1 MRAYSQH
8 DEESLRDQ
16 GLLRGWIASGFL
28 TADQNSALQAELN
41 VPLRRTHGVLR
52 AVLFLF
58 TALIVAAAVG
68 LLGDLF
74 DAHSFATS
82 LVLFASSALI
92 SLVLAWLLATRTRL
106 YRCGVEEALA
116 AAGVVLLMLALGW
129 EGWKFQ
135 HVLSTATG
143 ALASFGVYRV
153 FRFRYAVVASVFFA
167 GMIPFALPFAA
178 QTQPVIV
185 RTSSLLI
192 FAITFFI
199 GGAIHRRH
207 RGEIL
212 EDDCTAIKV
221 TAFGGMY
228 FVLNLVISSRWFGF
242 AAVSSGWFYWFSYAL
257 TLCRQRQGQGR
268 EPGFMSEK
276 ASQLRI
282 GIFVVVGLAI
292 LLAALF
298 LFGIRTAFEP
308 TYTLET
314 YVPDNVDGLSVGSVV
329 KLRGVAVGKVTEIG
343 FSWNM
348 YEVIEPAVVVVRF
361 EIRQHISPEMFRK
374 DFDEALKTV
383 VGRGVRAVIQPQ
395 GITGTSIVALQT
407 LDPKA
412 YPPLTFP
419 WKPKHP
425 WTSPW
430 PPASSARSWPAS
442 TRLSRTSRSSTS
454 PGSSRAALQE
464 YSRPQQTRSTDSAIS
479 T

>member
-82 LVLFASSALI
+82 LVLFASSAAI

-116 AAGVVLLMLALGW
+116 AAGVVLLMLAVGW

-192 FAITFFI
+192 FAISFFF

-212 EDDCTAIKV
+212 EDDCTAIKA

-228 FVLNLVISSRWFGF
+228 FVLNLVISSRWGGF

-257 TLCRQRQGQGR
+257 MWIVPAVALWLSVRQKDRAMMNASAIAALITLLTNKSYLQWERQTWD
-268 EPGFMSEK
+268 P
-276 ASQLRI
+276 
-282 GIFVVVGLAI
+282 I
-292 LLAALF
+292 LLGVF
-298 LFGIRTAFEP
+298 LIAI
-308 TYTLET
+308 
-314 YVPDNVDGLSVGSVV
+314 
-329 KLRGVAVGKVTEIG
+329 A
-343 FSWNM
+343 M
-348 YEVIEPAVVVVRF
+348 
-361 EIRQHISPEMFRK
+361 
-374 DFDEALKTV
+374 
-383 VGRGVRAVIQPQ
+383 GVRRWLTSKGSRHGFTSERLVENDDRALTLAAAASMGIPGQQPAEISATETMRTHGGQ
-395 GITGTSIVALQT
+395 SGGGG
-407 LDPKA
+407 
-412 YPPLTFP
+412 
-419 WKPKHP
+419 
-425 WTSPW
+425 
-430 PPASSARSWPAS
+430 AS
-442 TRLSRTSRSSTS
+442 
-454 PGSSRAALQE
+454 GSF
-464 YSRPQQTRSTDSAIS
+464 
-479 T
+479 

>member
-1 MRAYSQH
+1 
-8 DEESLRDQ
+8 
-16 GLLRGWIASGFL
+16 
-28 TADQNSALQAELN
+28 
-41 VPLRRTHGVLR
+41 
-52 AVLFLF
+52 
-58 TALIVAAAVG
+58 
-68 LLGDLF
+68 
-74 DAHSFATS
+74 
-82 LVLFASSALI
+82 
-92 SLVLAWLLATRTRL
+92 
-106 YRCGVEEALA
+106 
-116 AAGVVLLMLALGW
+116 
-129 EGWKFQ
+129 
-135 HVLSTATG
+135 
-143 ALASFGVYRV
+143 
-153 FRFRYAVVASVFFA
+153 
-167 GMIPFALPFAA
+167 
-178 QTQPVIV
+178 
-185 RTSSLLI
+185 
-192 FAITFFI
+192 
-199 GGAIHRRH
+199 
-207 RGEIL
+207 
-212 EDDCTAIKV
+212 
-221 TAFGGMY
+221 
-228 FVLNLVISSRWFGF
+228 
-242 AAVSSGWFYWFSYAL
+242 
-257 TLCRQRQGQGR
+257 
-268 EPGFMSEK
+268 MSEK

-425 WTSPW
+425 YIPSAPSQFGQILASLDKTLSNLEKLDIAGLITSLQGTLVSAQNALDRLGDLDLKSISTGAVGALAEASAAIRGVELLVGDARATLQSMRLGGVGENANRLIDDVDARLSVLLDRLSAIDVRSLNDTLAGTQEAARSLNEVLEELKRYPSGFLLGGAP
-430 PPASSARSWPAS
+430 PPA
-442 TRLSRTSRSSTS
+442 
-454 PGSSRAALQE
+454 PGLE
-464 YSRPQQTRSTDSAIS
+464 KEKK
-479 T
+479 